1 MYVKRLSSSALK
13 RLSLSRLGRCII
25 LTGARQTGKTTL
37 LKKEFRDFEY
47 FSFDEA
53 LERAAL
59 TGKTSA
65 WWLERGKRFIFD
77 EVQKAPAFFGTVK
90 AIVDDGPPDLK
101 IFLSGSAQIRLMSG
115 IRESL
120 AGRSVSM
127 ELFPFVVEELSG
139 SRSRI
144 LRTIFQDSTDDQTL
158 HELVNE
164 LEQVLPTAP
173 EIYAIR
179 RAEEHLL
186 AFGAMPYLFHLNNH
200 DEKWLWLKEYCNT
213 YLQRDLMD
221 LARINDLDNFVR
233 LERIAA
239 LRTGG
244 IVNYSSLARD
254 ADISSLT
261 AKKYLNYLE
270 ISYHVF
276 LVPAYRAKAKNRLVK
291 SPRLYFADL
300 GIQRVLSG
308 IKLGLTG
315 EQFETFVVAEI
326 LKLIR
331 SLSVDV
337 EYFYFRTKDGR
348 EVDLLLRTAG
358 GYWAFEVKMSNA
370 VDVSDARHVKGL
382 EQYLDAPLLGS
393 FVIYR
398 GDTMKELLPSVFA
411 VPSWMLWY

>member
-1 MYVKRLSSSALK
+1 M
-13 RLSLSRLGRCII
+13 
-25 LTGARQTGKTTL
+25 
-37 LKKEFRDFEY
+37 
-47 FSFDEA
+47 
-53 LERAAL
+53 
-59 TGKTSA
+59 
-65 WWLERGKRFIFD
+65 
-77 EVQKAPAFFGTVK
+77 QKVPDFFGTVK
-90 AIVDDGPPDLK
+90 ALIDNGPPELK
-101 IFLSGSAQIRLMSG
+101 IILSGSAQIRLMSG

-120 AGRSVSM
+120 AGRSVSR

-139 SRSRI
+139 AQSRV
-144 LRTIFQDSTDDQTL
+144 LKALFQASTDN
-158 HELVNE
+158 HVIRELVND
-164 LEQVLPTAP
+164 LKQVLPTTP
-173 EIYAIR
+173 EVYAIQ
-179 RAEEHLL
+179 RAEEHLM
-186 AFGAMPYLFHLNNH
+186 AFGGMPYLMHLDND

-244 IVNYSSLARD
+244 IINYSSLARD
-254 ADISSLT
+254 ADISTLT

-276 LVPAYRAKAKNRLVK
+276 LVPAYRARVKSRLVK
-291 SPRLYFADL
+291 SPRLYFTDL
-300 GIQRVLSG
+300 GIQRILSG

-331 SLSVDV
+331 SLSIDV

-348 EVDLLLRTAG
+348 EVDLLLKTAR

-370 VDVSDARHVKGL
+370 VAATDARHLKGL
-382 EQYLDAPLLGS
+382 EKYLDGPLLGC
-393 FVIYR
+393 FIIYR
-398 GDTMKELLPSVFA
+398 GNTIKEPVPSVF
-411 VPSWMLWY
+411 VIPSWMLWY